1 MNFPRALA
9 GIAGVFTLALLTGCQ
24 SGSTASSVPAAGSAP
39 AGADVLRV
47 GITPQFPPMIFKQG
61 AEITGFEAEAA
72 RELGRHLG
80 RPVRFVEVKWE
91 DQITALL
98 NRRTDIVM
106 SSMTITT
113 ERRMRAAFSDPYLK
127 GGQMM
132 LIRRTDLNRYT
143 LGMPPVLP
151 GTVGVLS
158 GTVGEYF
165 VQREYASSKRR
176 AFTSTDEAVAAL
188 VSARTDSFISDA
200 PLVWYQAGVNESKGL
215 AVVQRM
221 LTNETFGWAV
231 RPDDGELLNKVNEF
245 LAARQADGSLSSMI
259 KRWLPLAH

>member
-1 MNFPRALA
+1 MRFLRALA
-9 GIAGVFTLALLTGCQ
+9 SAATALLVLLSTGCQ
-24 SGSTASSVPAAGSAP
+24 SPGPVPAAGDSTSATAAP
-39 AGADVLRV
+39 LRV
-47 GITPQFPPMIFKQG
+47 GITPQFPPMIFKQDT
-61 AEITGFEAEAA
+61 EVTGFEAEAA

-91 DQITALL
+91 SQIDSLL
-98 NRRTDIVM
+98 SRRTDIVM

-113 ERRMRAAFSDPYLK
+113 ERRMRAAFAEPYLK

-143 LGMPPVLP
+143 LGLPPALP
-151 GTVGVLS
+151 GTVGVIQ

-165 VQREYASSKRR
+165 VQREFPSSKRR
-176 AFTSTDEAVAAL
+176 AFTDTTEVVAAL
-188 VSARTDSFISDA
+188 VAGKVDSFISDA

-215 AVVQRM
+215 AVVPRM
-221 LTNETFGWAV
+221 LTNEMFGWAV
-231 RPDDGELLNKVNEF
+231 RPDDAELLQQVNEF
-245 LAARQADGSLSSMI
+245 VAARHGDGSLNAMI